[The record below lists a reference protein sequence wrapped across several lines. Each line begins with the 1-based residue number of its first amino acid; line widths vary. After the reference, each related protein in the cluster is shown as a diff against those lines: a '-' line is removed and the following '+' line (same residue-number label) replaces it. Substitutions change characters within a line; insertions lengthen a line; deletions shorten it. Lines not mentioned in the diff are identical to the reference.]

1 MRLFSRCGFYIM
13 LNIGF
18 GITARHKENKPVND
32 TVLRCVDCK
41 ARMSENGRVLESSNS
56 ETSSYADF
64 VTQKESGTSGK
75 KIARWNFKRL
85 KYLLP
90 WYNRNTS
97 RTRRYIRKNFP
108 VSSENRSIS
117 LGLNKIEHNSSIS
130 VNSDSDEIKFKVISD
145 SNSNR
150 KRIVKSTPL
159 PKGVEQNSLIFSD
172 SNSNALTSQID
183 SDQSSCI
190 DRSMVTE
197 TEQISIDSRDKTD
210 NERNSFL
217 EPKDIRIRAQAIC
230 INKAKRSLFPE
241 EKTKSCNFMRPRAL
255 DIDKPGFG
263 EYMRSFYGKEYT
275 NNSDNSSPKKM
286 RFLQKKLSSSS
297 KNASDNISMKHNSGV
312 FTINSNIS
320 SNDRFYQTRLPQG
333 TLESNNASDS
343 NSIPKNS
350 SDNDSIASMQSNIFD
365 LNDEISKNIY
375 PKTSSPKTKG
385 SHNNLPSLYFT
396 PVKHADNVYGDESN
410 PLEEAV
416 DYDCTNKKKFSTNP
430 LQPLKTGNNCT
441 KVNGEIIQDC
451 SPDTGNNHF
460 KSAYQCTN
468 PDCQKFILESMKFI
482 TKFRG
487 KIQEMRDEIRDSG
500 YKNDR

>member
-1 MRLFSRCGFYIM
+1 
-13 LNIGF
+13 
-18 GITARHKENKPVND
+18 
-32 TVLRCVDCK
+32 
-41 ARMSENGRVLESSNS
+41 LESSNS

-159 PKGVEQNSLIFSD
+159 PKGVEQNSLNFSD

-197 TEQISIDSRDKTD
+197 TEQISIDSRDKTE

-217 EPKDIRIRAQAIC
+217 EPKDIRIQAQAIC

-241 EKTKSCNFMRPRAL
+241 EKNKCCNFMPPRAL
-255 DIDKPGFG
+255 DIDKPGFD

-275 NNSDNSSPKKM
+275 NNSDNSSPNKM

-333 TLESNNASDS
+333 TLESSNASDS
-343 NSIPKNS
+343 NSIPKNSSDNDSIPKNSSDNDSISKNS

-365 LNDEISKNIY
+365 LNDEITKNIY

-396 PVKHADNVYGDESN
+396 RVKHAVKAYGDESN
-410 PLEEAV
+410 LLEGAV
-416 DYDCTNKKKFSTNP
+416 DYDCTNKKKSSKNP
-430 LQPLKTGNNCT
+430 LQQLKTGNNCT
-441 KVNGEIIQDC
+441 RVNGEIIQHC
-451 SPDTGNNHF
+451 SQDTGNNHF

-468 PDCQKFILESMKFI
+468 PDCQKFFLESMKFI

-487 KIQEMRDEIRDSG
+487 KIQEMRDEIRDSD
-500 YKNDR
+500 YKTIDS